1 MIKKSCQVKK
11 NRLQFD
17 ELSSDSDNLAIY
29 ILPQLALNLGS
40 KFGAT
45 PATTAISDSGS
56 LLLLPFSHGMF
67 Q

>member
-17 ELSSDSDNLAIY
+17 ELSSGSDNLAYIY
-29 ILPQLALNLGS
+29 STSTGS
-40 KFGAT
+40 KSGAT

-56 LLLLPFSHGMF
+56 LLLLLPLSHGMF
-67 Q
+67 